1 MMDFFSDSYS
11 TTAFEEAY
19 KSNFQDIAIIMDKE
33 ANITLESVTTRLT
46 HVMSCLDYDKG
57 LCIYRIM
64 D

>member
-46 HVMSCLDYDKG
+46 LDYDKG